1 MDPVFNGL
9 SFVQPY
15 MVTMKTSER
24 GEGEEHEDEAS
35 TELVVVRGQVAS
47 TGLTRVNLWAS
58 TTPAFIRIQVIE
70 YITDQ

>member
-15 MVTMKTSER
+15 D
-24 GEGEEHEDEAS
+24 EDEAS
-35 TELVVVRGQVAS
+35 TELVVVREQVAL

-58 TTPAFIRIQVIE
+58 TTPAFVRIQAIE

>member
-1 MDPVFNGL
+1 MDPLFNGL

-15 MVTMKTSER
+15 IVTMRTSER
-24 GEGEEHEDEAS
+24 GEAEEHEDKAS
-35 TELVVVRGQVAS
+35 TKLVVVRGQVAS
-47 TGLTRVNLWAS
+47 TGSTRVNLWAS